1 MKRKDL
7 IRMYLNAETTCEQER
22 ELADS
27 FTAVPPADEEEMA
40 VYRMMQAVSPIRLPE
55 LPEAGHEFDRMAR
68 PATARSFYTWGLS
81 LSGVAAAILALFLI
95 TGKPENSV
103 IPATPPND
111 NSKLIQQLA
120 LISKIIPPENGRL
133 EFRPA
138 GDGFVMTAYFSDGR
152 TASYILAPLDS
163 ARSFKLISLNH

>member
-1 MKRKDL
+1 MNRKDL

-27 FTAVPPADEEEMA
+27 FTAVPPADEEEMT
-40 VYRMMQAVSPIRLPE
+40 VYRMMQAVSPIRLSE
-55 LPEAGHEFDRMAR
+55 LPEAGDEFDRMMQ
-68 PATARSFYTWGLS
+68 PATARSFYTWGLA
-81 LSGVAAAILALFLI
+81 LSGVAAAILALILI

-103 IPATPPND
+103 IPATPPID
-111 NSKLIQQLA
+111 NSKLIQQLS

-138 GDGFVMTAYFSDGR
+138 GDGFVMTAYFPDRR
-152 TASYILAPLDS
+152 TASYILAPLDDGKS
-163 ARSFKLISLNH
+163 LKLISLNQ

>member
-27 FTAVPPADEEEMA
+27 FTSVPPADEEEMA

-55 LPEAGHEFDRMAR
+55 LPDAGYEFDRMMQ
-68 PATARSFYTWGLS
+68 PATARSFYTWGLA
-81 LSGVAAAILALFLI
+81 LSGVAAAILALILI

-103 IPATPPND
+103 IPATPPDD
-111 NSKLIQQLA
+111 NSKLNQQLA

-138 GDGFVMTAYFSDGR
+138 GDGFVMTAYFPNGR
-152 TASYILAPLDS
+152 TASYILAPLDGGKS
-163 ARSFKLISLNH
+163 LKLISLNQ